1 MVLSLMEQAVTYLRR
16 SVQVFSL
23 VTCLSLLPAAHG
35 AFAQGQPAGSDD
47 SALGT
52 VHFPTSC
59 SADVQPQFNQAV
71 ALLHSFWFQAAIDAF
86 EEVLEVDSS
95 CGIS

>member
-1 MVLSLMEQAVTYLRR
+1 MANLRR
-16 SVQVFSL
+16 SLQVFSL
-23 VTCLSLLPAAHG
+23 VTCASLLLAAHG
-35 AFAQGQPAGSDD
+35 AFAQGQHAGNDE

-59 SADVQPQFNQAV
+59 SADAQPQFNQAI

-86 EEVLEVDSS
+86 E
-95 CGIS
+95 